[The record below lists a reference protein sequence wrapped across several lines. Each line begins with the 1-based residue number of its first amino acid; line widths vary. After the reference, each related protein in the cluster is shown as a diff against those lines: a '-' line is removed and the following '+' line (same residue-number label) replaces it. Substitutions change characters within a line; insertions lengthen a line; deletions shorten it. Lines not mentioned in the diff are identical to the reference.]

1 VQARRHH
8 EVAGALGRRRDQHG
22 RLDLDEALLLE
33 RAADHAVGLGPRPQ
47 VPLQAVTAQVDVAVA
62 QADGLVGV
70 DPVVEREGAAYRAL
84 ADELKAW
91 LLVGSLAIKL
101 PGESRLANRSY
112 LIDSTGA
119 IVATYDKIHMFDVN
133 LANGETFRESRT
145 YRPGDRAVVAATP
158 WGTLGMTVCYD
169 VRFPYLYRSV
179 AHAGARLIA
188 VPSAFTRRTGEAH
201 WHILLRARA
210 IETGCFVVAPAQCGD
225 HEDGRKSY
233 GHSLIVGP
241 WGEVIADGGEA
252 PGVVVAE
259 LDLAEV
265 DKARSMIPSLTHDRS
280 YPVPELAGGRAASS
294 DAA

>member
-1 VQARRHH
+1 MANKLKVACVQLTSTTRIEENVEISSDLIREAHAKGAQLITMPEVVNLCQRRS
-8 EVAGALGRRRDQHG
+8 ELALATVRF
-22 RLDLDEALLLE
+22 ENEEPAL
-33 RAADHAVGLGPRPQ
+33 
-47 VPLQAVTAQVDVAVA
+47 
-62 QADGLVGV
+62 
-70 DPVVEREGAAYRAL
+70 AAYRAL
-84 ADELKAW
+84 AGELKVW

-119 IVATYDKIHMFDVN
+119 VVATYDKIHMFDVN
-133 LANGETFRESRT
+133 LANGETFRESHT

-210 IETGCFVVAPAQCGD
+210 IETGCFVIAPAQCGD

-241 WGEVIADGGEA
+241 WGEVIADGGEE
-252 PGVVVAE
+252 PGVVMAE
-259 LDLAEV
+259 IDFAEV

-280 YPVPELAGGRAASS
+280 YPAPELAGGRAASS

>member
-1 VQARRHH
+1 MANKLKVACVQLTSTTRIEENVEISSDLIREAHAKGAQLITMPEVVNLCQRRS
-8 EVAGALGRRRDQHG
+8 ELALATVRF
-22 RLDLDEALLLE
+22 ENEEPAL
-33 RAADHAVGLGPRPQ
+33 
-47 VPLQAVTAQVDVAVA
+47 
-62 QADGLVGV
+62 
-70 DPVVEREGAAYRAL
+70 AAYRAL
-84 ADELKAW
+84 AGELKVW
-91 LLVGSLAIKL
+91 LLVGSMAIKL

-119 IVATYDKIHMFDVN
+119 VVATYDKIHMFDVN
-133 LANGETFRESRT
+133 LANGETFRESHT

-241 WGEVIADGGEA
+241 WGEVIADGGEE
-252 PGVVVAE
+252 PGVVMAE
-259 LDLAEV
+259 IDFAEV

-280 YPVPELAGGRAASS
+280 YPAPELAGGRAASS

>member
-1 VQARRHH
+1 MANKLKVACVQLTSTTRIEENVEISSDLIREAHAKGAQLITMPEVVNLCQRRS
-8 EVAGALGRRRDQHG
+8 ELALATVRF
-22 RLDLDEALLLE
+22 ENEEPAL
-33 RAADHAVGLGPRPQ
+33 
-47 VPLQAVTAQVDVAVA
+47 
-62 QADGLVGV
+62 
-70 DPVVEREGAAYRAL
+70 AAYRAL
-84 ADELKAW
+84 AGELKVW

-119 IVATYDKIHMFDVN
+119 VVATYDKIHMFDVN
-133 LANGETFRESRT
+133 LANGETFRESHT

-241 WGEVIADGGEA
+241 WGEVIADGGEE
-252 PGVVVAE
+252 PGVVMAE
-259 LDLAEV
+259 IDFAEV

-280 YPVPELAGGRAASS
+280 YPAPELAGGRAASS

>member
-1 VQARRHH
+1 MPDKLNVACIQLTSTTKIEENIDISAALIREAHAKGAQLITMPEVVNLCQRRS
-8 EVAGALGRRRDQHG
+8 ELALKTVRF
-22 RLDLDEALLLE
+22 EEEEPAL
-33 RAADHAVGLGPRPQ
+33 
-47 VPLQAVTAQVDVAVA
+47 
-62 QADGLVGV
+62 
-70 DPVVEREGAAYRAL
+70 AAYRAL
-84 ADELKAW
+84 ADELKVW

-101 PGESRLANRSY
+101 PDDARLANRSY
-112 LIDSTGA
+112 LIDSTGRV
-119 IVATYDKIHMFDVN
+119 VATYDKLHMFDVN

-145 YRPGDRAVVAATP
+145 YRPGDRAVVAPTP

-179 AHAGARLIA
+179 AHAGARMIA

-210 IETGCFVVAPAQCGD
+210 IETGCFVIAPAQCGD

-241 WGEVIADGGEA
+241 WGEVIADGGEQ
-252 PGVVVAE
+252 PGVIVAE
-259 LDLAEV
+259 LDFAEV
-265 DKARSMIPSLTHDRS
+265 DQARSMIPSLTHDRS
-280 YPVPELAGGRAASS
+280 YPAPDIGGARVASD

>member
-1 VQARRHH
+1 MADKLKIACVQLTSTTKIEENVEISSALIREAHAKGAQLITMPEVVNLCQRRS
-8 EVAGALGRRRDQHG
+8 ELALATVRF
-22 RLDLDEALLLE
+22 ETEEPAL
-33 RAADHAVGLGPRPQ
+33 
-47 VPLQAVTAQVDVAVA
+47 
-62 QADGLVGV
+62 
-70 DPVVEREGAAYRAL
+70 AAYRAL

-119 IVATYDKIHMFDVN
+119 IVATYDKIHMFDEN
-133 LANGETFRESRT
+133 LANGETYRESRT

-280 YPVPELAGGRAASS
+280 SPVPELAGGRAASS

>member
-1 VQARRHH
+1 MADKLKIACVQLTSTTKIEENVEISSALIREAHAKGAQLITMPEVVNLCLRRC
-8 EVAGALGRRRDQHG
+8 ELALATVRF
-22 RLDLDEALLLE
+22 ENEEPAL
-33 RAADHAVGLGPRPQ
+33 
-47 VPLQAVTAQVDVAVA
+47 
-62 QADGLVGV
+62 
-70 DPVVEREGAAYRAL
+70 AAYRAL
-84 ADELKAW
+84 ADELTAW
-91 LLVGSLAIKL
+91 LLVGSLAITL